1 MSPRSAHSAARRVG
15 TSAAMGS
22 RSRRPALSGPTRL
35 FAAAFVALC
44 LLPTCSSREAHDTTR
59 ALGEVGSARDG
70 GGVALETPATA
81 STLAPL
87 SARASPRRALAQTPD
102 ASASASADPDAA
114 ASVTAS
120 DLAALAGY
128 VRDDVDDRV
137 VILTSHV
144 SLDDGESLPPVEKTI
159 SIRGACGSSNT
170 DACVI
175 DAKSL
180 TRHVV
185 VGAVG
190 SLTLEN
196 VVLRNGAAKRFA
208 PPSSDGGAVFVF
220 GAFTATR
227 VAFEDCAANKDGT
240 SKGGCVAVAGG
251 VALFTECAFT
261 NAASADDGGAI
272 HASSGVVEVRRS
284 AFEHC
289 AAGGLGGGV
298 AGDSASITLRYC
310 TFDETVTAREEAS
323 RDAYVG
329 ARGAVYLE
337 PFAIYSDYY
346 GADGALLLDDADA
359 EITGAD
365 VGPPEGFSYRAE
377 GAGLVARAGFEPPP
391 PGMGFAPPPP
401 SALSKQSDAQNAT
414 DVDASVA
421 VVANGRVSSVS
432 TGFVAGGVAV
442 AFAFLWMLGRFLSK
456 EQHTH
461 RPSERTLKNMRAAD
475 DAMLEARRADD
486 EAEALD
492 ARDAARAMRAARAAK
507 KERSLSN
514 ALHESHRERHDD
526 IERHAPPIR
535 NFSAMQVVVEDEDDV
550 DADDD
555 GDDDGA
561 AEDENRDPARF
572 FLGEKAVAIAVADAD
587 ASLPRVRGS
596 RARGRGRP
604 ALAASDVDVALDRVE
619 AEDEEEGGVS
629 EDERDADEDDGASRS
644 EDYEDD
650 DSAFRNVENR
660 AVDVSDASRRRA
672 GTGNGRSRGRLGR
685 SRNGFDRGRRSGL
698 DDDDDDSRDDGDVEG
713 NGANKSSDA
722 KRTSAKVRAESDFL
736 RASWAGAAATAR
748 AAARFRDGPSVF
760 TKEVPA
766 DEDFFE
772 TRAQRERAG
781 DSAAK
786 QKEGTS
792 NEKTPAAA
800 RALGP
805 SRAAR
810 VEPRNADAAASEP
823 NPARL
828 ASVASASAAAR
839 AVLAMRRGAP
849 GSGPRAA
856 TARAG
861 SADALRARVEAARR
875 AAAERAKGGR

>member
-22 RSRRPALSGPTRL
+22 RSRRPVLGGPTRL

-59 ALGEVGSARDG
+59 ALGDVGSARDG

-81 STLAPL
+81 STIAPL

-102 ASASASADPDAA
+102 ASASASADPDADPDAA

-196 VVLRNGAAKRFA
+196 VVLRNGAAARFA

-284 AFEHC
+284 AFENC

-377 GAGLVARAGFEPPP
+377 GAGLVARAGFEPHP
-391 PGMGFAPPPP
+391 PGMGYAPPPP
-401 SALSKQSDAQNAT
+401 SALSTQNDAQNAT
-414 DVDASVA
+414 DVDASLA

-461 RPSERTLKNMRAAD
+461 RPSELTLKNMRAAD

-486 EAEALD
+486 EAEALA

-507 KERSLSN
+507 KGRSLSN
-514 ALHESHRERHDD
+514 TLHESHRERHDD

-535 NFSAMQVVVEDEDDV
+535 NFSAMHVVVEDEDDV

-572 FLGEKAVAIAVADAD
+572 FLGEKAVAIADADAD
-587 ASLPRVRGS
+587 AGLPRVRGS
-596 RARGRGRP
+596 RARARATGARGVRRGR
-604 ALAASDVDVALDRVE
+604 
-619 AEDEEEGGVS
+619 
-629 EDERDADEDDGASRS
+629 
-644 EDYEDD
+644 
-650 DSAFRNVENR
+650 R
-660 AVDVSDASRRRA
+660 ARPS
-672 GTGNGRSRGRLGR
+672 RSRGRR
-685 SRNGFDRGRRSGL
+685 
-698 DDDDDDSRDDGDVEG
+698 
-713 NGANKSSDA
+713 
-722 KRTSAKVRAESDFL
+722 
-736 RASWAGAAATAR
+736 
-748 AAARFRDGPSVF
+748 
-760 TKEVPA
+760 
-766 DEDFFE
+766 
-772 TRAQRERAG
+772 
-781 DSAAK
+781 
-786 QKEGTS
+786 
-792 NEKTPAAA
+792 
-800 RALGP
+800 
-805 SRAAR
+805 
-810 VEPRNADAAASEP
+810 
-823 NPARL
+823 
-828 ASVASASAAAR
+828 
-839 AVLAMRRGAP
+839 
-849 GSGPRAA
+849 
-856 TARAG
+856 
-861 SADALRARVEAARR
+861 
-875 AAAERAKGGR
+875 

>member
-1 MSPRSAHSAARRVG
+1 M
-15 TSAAMGS
+15 
-22 RSRRPALSGPTRL
+22 
-35 FAAAFVALC
+35 
-44 LLPTCSSREAHDTTR
+44 
-59 ALGEVGSARDG
+59 
-70 GGVALETPATA
+70 
-81 STLAPL
+81 
-87 SARASPRRALAQTPD
+87 
-102 ASASASADPDAA
+102 
-114 ASVTAS
+114 
-120 DLAALAGY
+120 
-128 VRDDVDDRV
+128 DDRV
-137 VILTSHV
+137 VILTSDV
-144 SLDDGESLPPVEKTI
+144 SLDDGVSLPPVEKTI
-159 SIRGACGSSNT
+159 FIKGACGSSNT
-170 DACVI
+170 EPCVI
-175 DAKSL
+175 DAKGL

-196 VVLRNGAAKRFA
+196 VVLKNGAASRSA

-227 VAFEDCAANKDGT
+227 VAFQDCAAIEDGT

-251 VALFTECAFT
+251 VALFTECAFI
-261 NAASADDGGAI
+261 NAAAADDGGAI
-272 HASSGVVEVRRS
+272 HAASGVVEVRRS
-284 AFEHC
+284 AFENC

-298 AGDSASITLRYC
+298 AGDSARITIRYC

-401 SALSKQSDAQNAT
+401 SAYLSTRNENENDALNAT
-414 DVDASVA
+414 DVDASLA

-432 TGFVAGGVAV
+432 TAFVAGGVAV

-486 EAEALD
+486 EAEALA
-492 ARDAARAMRAARAAK
+492 ARDAARAKKKRAARVAE

-514 ALHESHRERHDD
+514 TGHENHRGRHDD
-526 IERHAPPIR
+526 IERQMNAPPTR
-535 NFSAMQVVVEDEDDV
+535 NFSAMRVVVEDEDDV
-550 DADDD
+550 DADAD
-555 GDDDGA
+555 GDDDDV
-561 AEDENRDPARF
+561 AEDENRDPARVPPN
-572 FLGEKAVAIAVADAD
+572 GDTAVAISAGRAEPD

-604 ALAASDVDVALDRVE
+604 ALAAPDVDVALDRVE
-619 AEDEEEGGVS
+619 AFSSDDEGRGGS
-629 EDERDADEDDGASRS
+629 EDEHDEDDGAFFLRS
-644 EDYEDD
+644 EEGEEDVL
-650 DSAFRNVENR
+650 RNVENR

-672 GTGNGRSRGRLGR
+672 GVGNGRSRGRLGG
-685 SRNGFDRGRRSGL
+685 SRFGSEKNRDRLGL
-698 DDDDDDSRDDGDVEG
+698 DDEDDARDDGDVG
-713 NGANKSSDA
+713 DGASDA
-722 KRTSAKVRAESDFL
+722 KKTSAKVRAETDFL

-748 AAARFRDGPSVF
+748 AAARFRDGTSVL
-760 TKEVPA
+760 TAVPA

-772 TRAQRERAG
+772 TRAQRERA
-781 DSAAK
+781 SAA
-786 QKEGTS
+786 EEETL
-792 NEKTPAAA
+792 EEETPAAA
-800 RALGP
+800 RKKTLGP
-805 SRAAR
+805 SRAGR
-810 VEPRNADAAASEP
+810 IEPKNATAASEP
-823 NPARL
+823 APARL

-839 AVLAMRRGAP
+839 AV
-849 GSGPRAA
+849 PRC
-856 TARAG
+856 
-861 SADALRARVEAARR
+861 AARPAR
-875 AAAERAKGGR
+875 GLAR

>member
-1 MSPRSAHSAARRVG
+1 MSPRSAHSAARRVE

-22 RSRRPALSGPTRL
+22 RSRRPVLGGPTRL

-44 LLPTCSSREAHDTTR
+44 LLPTCSSWEAHDTTR

-70 GGVALETPATA
+70 GGRALETPATA

-102 ASASASADPDAA
+102 ASASASASASADPDAA

-180 TRHVV
+180 TRHLV

-190 SLTLEN
+190 HLTLEN

-401 SALSKQSDAQNAT
+401 SALSTQSDAQNAT
-414 DVDASVA
+414 DVDASLA

-514 ALHESHRERHDD
+514 TLHESHRERHDD

-535 NFSAMQVVVEDEDDV
+535 NFSAMQVVVEDGDDV

-555 GDDDGA
+555 ADDDGA

-572 FLGEKAVAIAVADAD
+572 FLGEKAVAIADADAD

-644 EDYEDD
+644 EENEDD

-660 AVDVSDASRRRA
+660 APRRRA

-685 SRNGFDRGRRSGL
+685 SRIGFDRDRRSGVDN
-698 DDDDDDSRDDGDVEG
+698 DDDAFRDDGDVEG
-713 NGANKSSDA
+713 NGALSSDA

-748 AAARFRDGPSVF
+748 AAARFRDGPSVL
-760 TKEVPA
+760 TTEVPA

-772 TRAQRERAG
+772 TRAQRARAE

-786 QKEGTS
+786 RKEETPNEETS
-792 NEKTPAAA
+792 AAV

-810 VEPRNADAAASEP
+810 VEPRNADAAEPREP